1 MGCFAR
7 SEVFTSR
14 NLGSFLP
21 RSFLLGMIGFL
32 TDVWVSLEQTE
43 REHASVAAIVRQ
55 IQFPQSRYFPIGV
68 HISEVYSIHPHTN
81 IAIIEEDVAVW

>member
-14 NLGSFLP
+14 NLGSFLT
-21 RSFLLGMIGFL
+21 RNFLLGMIGFL
-32 TDVWVSLEQTE
+32 TVVWMSLERTE
-43 REHASVAAIVRQ
+43 REHGSVVAIVRQ

-68 HISEVYSIHPHTN
+68 YISEVYNISSHTN
-81 IAIIEEDVAVW
+81 IAIIEEDAAVW